1 MTERP
6 GLIAQLLEDWRAHDR
21 DWTRP
26 GFRAVAVHRLGTWGK
41 RAAPKP
47 LRAPVGALYEVLYRG
62 VRNFYG
68 IEIPGSVQLGRR
80 VVFEHQSAIVIH
92 ENAHIGDDCFIRQG
106 VALGSRHVTHGSRRR
121 RTTPSSQLV
130 ETSCLPTV
138 APLVASRSA
147 STKVEVSC
155 RPRTSPRWRSFTRS
169 STWSSAFTVIVTRAA
184 SSRSFH
190 V

>member
-26 GFRAVAVHRLGTWGK
+26 GFRAVAVHRLGNWGK
-41 RAAPKP
+41 RTAPKP

-68 IEIPGSVQLGRR
+68 IEIPRSVQLGRR

-106 VALGSRHVTHGSRRR
+106 VALGSRHATDPQAAPRLANRVNVGAGAKILGAVTVGDDAQIGANAVVLADVPADKLAVGVPARLGPTRR
-121 RTTPSSQLV
+121 PG
-130 ETSCLPTV
+130 
-138 APLVASRSA
+138 
-147 STKVEVSC
+147 
-155 RPRTSPRWRSFTRS
+155 
-169 STWSSAFTVIVTRAA
+169 
-184 SSRSFH
+184 
-190 V
+190 